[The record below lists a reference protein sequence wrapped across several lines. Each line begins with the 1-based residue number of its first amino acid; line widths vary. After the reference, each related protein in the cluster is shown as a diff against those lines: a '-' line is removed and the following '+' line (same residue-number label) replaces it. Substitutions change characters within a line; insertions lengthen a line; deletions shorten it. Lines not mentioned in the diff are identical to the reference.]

1 MELTKSK
8 AERSTWQYYCQCGAI
23 CILLSLLLN
32 TRPLTAQAADPELAA
47 LQNSEL
53 AIDQN
58 SDISPATD
66 NTILSLNDEQLRY
79 LKFFLA
85 GGILT
90 LLIVLIC
97 GLLRSSSTVHTA
109 QSQVYS
115 YPPPPQ
121 HFIPPTPPFCYPPA
135 PPTAAQPAKP
145 EVEANSQN
153 AAFSPVPH
161 GMYYPSI
168 PLSLSM
174 PVAWPQ
180 PYHAAPAPLAETT
193 DQIKA
198 SPAQAQAQATR
209 SQPVDETRNTNA
221 SIPNRTDTHAA
232 AEDEPGS
239 PNAQIS
245 QNTNQNEALN
255 QDAVTDSHNT
265 MGATEEAH
273 SKTNLSPILGEILKH
288 TQHLKNLA

>member
-32 TRPLTAQAADPELAA
+32 TRPLTAQASDPELAA

-53 AIDQN
+53 VIDQN
-58 SDISPATD
+58 SDISPATN
-66 NTILSLNDEQLRY
+66 NTILSFNDEQLRY

-135 PPTAAQPAKP
+135 PPTA
-145 EVEANSQN
+145 VEPSKSGAEADSQN

-180 PYHAAPAPLAETT
+180 PYHAAPVPLAETT
-193 DQIKA
+193 DQVKA
-198 SPAQAQAQATR
+198 SPAPAQATR
-209 SQPVDETRNTNA
+209 SKPVDETRNTDA
-221 SIPNRTDTHAA
+221 SIQNRTDTHAA
-232 AEDEPGS
+232 AENEPDS
-239 PNAQIS
+239 PNAQMS
-245 QNTNQNEALN
+245 QTTNQNEALH
-255 QDAVTDSHNT
+255 QDAVTDLHNT
-265 MGATEEAH
+265 MGATEEAR
-273 SKTNLSPILGEILKH
+273 SKPNLSPILGEILRH